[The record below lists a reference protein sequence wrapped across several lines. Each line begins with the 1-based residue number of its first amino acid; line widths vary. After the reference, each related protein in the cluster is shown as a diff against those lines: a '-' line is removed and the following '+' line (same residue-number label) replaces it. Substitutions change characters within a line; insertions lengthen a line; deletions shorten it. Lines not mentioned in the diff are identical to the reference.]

1 LDALIAPSCHA
12 ASRTGEALTNL
23 YRQYQY
29 SRGAPVFGTPVL
41 TVLSSPGVTSGAG
54 PLGGAVVL
62 GASIVST
69 VSTVLGVLVVV
80 VVVVVVAVVLGVLA
94 SAAPSA
100 MGTDVRLVTPG
111 RAA

>member
-80 VVVVVVAVVLGVLA
+80 VVVVVAGVLGVLA